1 MAASSAIVGL
11 EGALELPG
19 TPLGSSIR
27 ESIRSYLGTQPPQQ
41 QLSLLLEIIGQGASH
56 HDGALGIIAEAWDH
70 LCAHQLWRAAPDQR
84 YASLEGLRLELD
96 TLYDLTDKLQA
107 HRKLQLR
114 KKRELDAIEAQWGAP
129 LAQLVPATL
138 LPADPGW
145 VLMQKLGQ
153 LSRRLDSEQACAALQ
168 KAIDQRIQSPGRRKN
183 PQLSVADVTDVLQRV
198 SGTAPT
204 GPAMVLR
211 SSQVP
216 NVRSQVNEEGTLP
229 DGASDAPDGAGS
241 EPAGALS
248 TPAAA
253 ADASAETAHACA
265 CPQAFSDA
273 WKKRFP
279 VAATDDERAKA
290 LLDQA
295 HACGLARLCRLHLR
309 ALSAL
314 LGLKNS
320 ISNARLIHR
329 LGDIRSCELVGLQ
342 ALRRRR
348 WAWFRQ
354 QQRPSIPQ
362 DELIIYRFPH
372 RAPAHFA
379 FEASAVLER
388 FAGEGAWQTWLDR
401 GTLTLPDFFAHLD
414 NPQVRRQWEQEF
426 ALYRHHQWVPSG
438 KKRMGWMR
446 HMFYSGIQQLLRM
459 DPAWY
464 AVTAATRPDQ
474 QWRLLARPYI
484 AKDTDPGEST
494 GFLHLDLNVGRYIQD
509 GSGGN
514 LLSSSIS
521 LDDET
526 PNGCTV
532 VVPGFHKHIRA
543 WHERVEARS
552 QRADGATTNC
562 SNTYRPE
569 DQERWG
575 PPEPQPCPAL
585 GLRLTLPTLIH
596 GSTPRSTARRRTL
609 FAWYTGIAEDHET
622 LYDARDMTWS
632 EVAACHRDLRIPPRE
647 PAGSAP
653 LHRVPDWVFPASVVL
668 DRVSP
673 LAAALV
679 GARRWTDP
687 AVLRE
692 RDVLL
697 GPDDR
702 SARALVASVRR
713 QLVQAYL
720 RYWPDLIAAETAAYG
735 ENSYF
740 DGGVPSE
747 EADASSS
754 GLSSPPSDEEPAAS
768 QTEDV

>member
-1 MAASSAIVGL
+1 MRTRDRHWGPAAGNAAAPRSCRCPPALTKAWETPSPSA
-11 EGALELPG
+11 G
-19 TPLGSSIR
+19 TDDGVR
-27 ESIRSYLGTQPPQQ
+27 
-41 QLSLLLEIIGQGASH
+41 SLLDA
-56 HDGALGIIAEAWDH
+56 
-70 LCAHQLWRAAPDQR
+70 AH
-84 YASLEGLRLELD
+84 
-96 TLYDLTDKLQA
+96 A
-107 HRKLQLR
+107 H
-114 KKRELDAIEAQWGAP
+114 G
-129 LAQLVPATL
+129 LAQL
-138 LPADPGW
+138 
-145 VLMQKLGQ
+145 
-153 LSRRLDSEQACAALQ
+153 C
-168 KAIDQRIQSPGRRKN
+168 RI
-183 PQLSVADVTDVLQRV
+183 
-198 SGTAPT
+198 
-204 GPAMVLR
+204 
-211 SSQVP
+211 
-216 NVRSQVNEEGTLP
+216 
-229 DGASDAPDGAGS
+229 
-241 EPAGALS
+241 
-248 TPAAA
+248 
-253 ADASAETAHACA
+253 
-265 CPQAFSDA
+265 
-273 WKKRFP
+273 
-279 VAATDDERAKA
+279 
-290 LLDQA
+290 
-295 HACGLARLCRLHLR
+295 HLR
-309 ALSAL
+309 ALCAA
-314 LGLKNS
+314 LGLKNNS
-320 ISNARLIHR
+320 ANEQLRERLSAFR
-329 LGDIRSCELVGLQ
+329 TCQNSDLD
-342 ALRRRR
+342 AFRRRE

-354 QQRPSIPQ
+354 ADRPAIPQ
-362 DELIIYRFPH
+362 DALIIYRFPH
-372 RAPAHFA
+372 SSPALFR
-379 FEASAVLER
+379 FDPRLVLER
-388 FAGEGAWQTWLDR
+388 FAGAGAWQTWLER
-401 GTLTLPDFFAHLD
+401 GTLVLPAFFDHLD
-414 NPQVRRQWEQEF
+414 LPQVLHQMDEEY

-446 HMFYSGIQQLLRM
+446 HMFYSGIQQLARM

-464 AVTAATRPDQ
+464 AVTVACRPDR
-474 QWRLLARPYI
+474 QWRLIARPYI
-484 AKDTDPGEST
+484 TKDTDPGEST
-494 GFLHLDLNVGRYIQD
+494 GFLHLDLNVGRYVQD
-509 GSGGN
+509 GSGGS
-514 LLSSSIS
+514 LLSSSLS

-526 PNGCTV
+526 PHGCTV

-562 SNTYRPE
+562 SSTYRPE

-596 GSTPRSTARRRTL
+596 GSTPRSIARRRTL

-673 LAAALV
+673 LAAVLV

-754 GLSSPPSDEEPAAS
+754 GLGSPPSDKGSAAS
-768 QTEDV
+768 QAEDV